1 MPSRYLHKGYGI
13 RGMPTTSNLGYL
25 MRQAVSL
32 SAFLTCTIFAFWL
45 LACWETLAGDPK
57 VTTSEAV
64 VTEGN
69 SEVLHLYTALDTNEA
84 KIYIRAFEEESGIQV
99 RWVRLSAGEV
109 LVRIRSERTN
119 PQVTLWFG
127 GPSPEFIVA
136 KNEGLLAPYAP
147 RVDFEPPSGTFDKAH
162 YWTGFYFGAI
172 GFASNTEILARKE
185 IIPPTSWYDLLKPKL
200 KGEISM
206 AYAYTSGTANTLLAA
221 IVQMMGE
228 DAGFDYIAK
237 LDQNVHHYNRSGSA
251 CVTQVGFGEVAV
263 GIAFSHDIVKKG
275 PAKGYPVVLSFPK
288 EGTGFEIGAMALVK
302 GGPNQVAA
310 KQFMD
315 WALSVQAQNLM
326 QKWFRTPLNPKAKV
340 APGAV
345 TADKVKLIQFDP
357 IWAANHRQRLVERW
371 REITTQ

>member
-1 MPSRYLHKGYGI
+1 MLTAS
-13 RGMPTTSNLGYL
+13 
-25 MRQAVSL
+25 MRRLVSL
-32 SAFLTCTIFAFWL
+32 SAFLTCTIFGSWL
-45 LACWETLAGDPK
+45 LAGGETPASEPK
-57 VTTSEAV
+57 TTTSARV
-64 VTEGN
+64 VKEGN
-69 SEVLHLYTALDTNEA
+69 DDILHLYTALDTNEA
-84 KIYIRAFEEESGIQV
+84 KIYIRAFEEETGIQV

-109 LVRIRSERTN
+109 LVRIRSERLN
-119 PQVTLWFG
+119 PQVALWFG

-147 RVDFEPPSGTFDKAH
+147 RINFEPPPGTFDEEH

-172 GFASNTEILARKE
+172 GFASNTEILERKG
-185 IIPPTSWYDLLKPKL
+185 ILPPTSWYDLLKPEFKD
-200 KGEISM
+200 EISV

-228 DAGFDYIAK
+228 EAGFNYIAQ
-237 LDQNVHHYNRSGSA
+237 LDRNVHHYNRSGSA

-302 GGPNQVAA
+302 DGQNQATA
-310 KQFMD
+310 KRFMD

-326 QKWFRTPLNPKAKV
+326 QKWFRTPLNPGAEV
-340 APGAV
+340 AQGAV
-345 TADKVKLIQFDP
+345 TADKVELIEFDS

-371 REITTQ
+371 REVTAQ

>member
-1 MPSRYLHKGYGI
+1 MCR
-13 RGMPTTSNLGYL
+13 PT
-25 MRQAVSL
+25 SL
-32 SAFLTCTIFAFWL
+32 SFFLSCASFAFWL
-45 LACWETLAGDPK
+45 IGCWDTLANEPSA
-57 VTTSEAV
+57 TTPETAETKSSGEA
-64 VTEGN
+64 
-69 SEVLHLYTALDTNEA
+69 LHLYTALDTNEA
-84 KIYIRAFEEESGIQV
+84 KIYIRAFEAETGIEV

-109 LVRIRSERTN
+109 LVRIRSEQAN
-119 PQVTLWFG
+119 PQVALWFG

-136 KNEGLLAPYAP
+136 KREGLLAPYAP
-147 RVDFEPPSGTFDKAH
+147 RINFEPPAGTFDEAH

-172 GFASNTEILARKE
+172 GFASNTEILARKG
-185 IIPPTSWYDLLKPKL
+185 ISPPTSWHDLLKPEL
-200 KGEISM
+200 KGEISV

-228 DAGFDYIAK
+228 DAGFDYIAR
-237 LDQNVHHYNRSGSA
+237 LDRNVHHYNRSGSA

-302 GGPNQVAA
+302 EGPNQVAA
-310 KQFMD
+310 KRFMD
-315 WALSVQAQNLM
+315 WALSVRAQNLM

-340 APGAV
+340 AQGAV
-345 TADKVKLIQFDP
+345 TADNVKLIDFDS

-371 REITTQ
+371 REVTAQ

>member
-1 MPSRYLHKGYGI
+1 MPITNRLS
-13 RGMPTTSNLGYL
+13 YL
-25 MRQAVSL
+25 MRRA
-32 SAFLTCTIFAFWL
+32 AFLHIFFTCTSFIYWL
-45 LACWETLAGDPK
+45 LGCWETLA
-57 VTTSEAV
+57 SELPTAPV
-64 VTEGN
+64 ELVAAESSG
-69 SEVLHLYTALDTNEA
+69 EVLHLYTALDTNEA
-84 KIYIRAFEEESGIQV
+84 KIYIRAFEAETGIQV

-119 PQVTLWFG
+119 PQVGLWFG

-136 KNEGLLAPYAP
+136 KREELLAPYAP
-147 RVDFEPPSGTFDKAH
+147 RINFEPPPGTFDEAH

-172 GFASNTEILARKE
+172 GFASNTEILARKG
-185 IIPPTSWYDLLKPKL
+185 IPPPTSWYDLLKPEL
-200 KGEISM
+200 KGEISV

-228 DAGFDYIAK
+228 EAGFDYIAK
-237 LDQNVHHYNRSGSA
+237 LDRNVHHYNRSGSA

-310 KQFMD
+310 KRFMD
-315 WALSVQAQNLM
+315 WALSVRAQNLM
-326 QKWFRTPLNPKAKV
+326 QKWFRTPLNPNAEV
-340 APGAV
+340 AQGAV
-345 TADKVKLIQFDP
+345 TADKVKLIQFDS
-357 IWAANHRQRLVERW
+357 IWAADHRQRLVERW
-371 REITTQ
+371 REVTAQ

>member
-1 MPSRYLHKGYGI
+1 MCRP
-13 RGMPTTSNLGYL
+13 
-25 MRQAVSL
+25 ASL
-32 SAFLTCTIFAFWL
+32 SVFLACASFAFWL
-45 LACWETLAGDPK
+45 LGCWETLANEPSA
-57 VTTSEAV
+57 TTPEAAE
-64 VTEGN
+64 TESSG
-69 SEVLHLYTALDTNEA
+69 EALHLYTALDTNEA
-84 KIYIRAFEEESGIQV
+84 KIYIRAFEAETGIEV

-119 PQVTLWFG
+119 PQVALWFG

-136 KNEGLLAPYAP
+136 KREGLLAPYAP
-147 RVDFEPPSGTFDKAH
+147 HINFEPLPGTFDAAH

-172 GFASNTEILARKE
+172 GFASNTEILARKG
-185 IIPPTSWYDLLKPKL
+185 IPPPTSWYDLLNPEF
-200 KGEISM
+200 KGEISV

-228 DAGFDYIAK
+228 DAGFDYIAG
-237 LDQNVHHYNRSGSA
+237 LDRNVHHYNRSGSA

-315 WALSVQAQNLM
+315 WALSAQAQNLM

-340 APGAV
+340 AKGAV
-345 TADKVKLIQFDP
+345 TADKVKLIEFDS
-357 IWAANHRQRLVERW
+357 IWAATHRQRLVERW
-371 REITTQ
+371 RNVTAQ

>member
-1 MPSRYLHKGYGI
+1 MPI
-13 RGMPTTSNLGYL
+13 TSNLGYL
-25 MRQAVSL
+25 IRQAALLCV
-32 SAFLTCTIFAFWL
+32 FLICTTFVFWL
-45 LACWETLAGDPK
+45 LECQETLASDPK
-57 VTTSEAV
+57 TTSEAV
-64 VTEGN
+64 ASTKDN
-69 SEVLHLYTALDTNEA
+69 NEVLHLYTALDTNEA
-84 KIYIRAFEEESGIQV
+84 KIYIRAFEEDSGIQV

-109 LVRIRSERTN
+109 LVRIRSERAN
-119 PQVTLWFG
+119 PQVALWFG

-147 RVDFEPPSGTFDKAH
+147 RIDFKAPPGTFDEAH

-172 GFASNTEILARKE
+172 GFASNTEILERTG
-185 IIPPTSWYDLLKPKL
+185 IPPPTSWYDLLKPEL
-200 KGEISM
+200 KGEISV

-310 KQFMD
+310 KRFMD
-315 WALSVQAQNLM
+315 WALSLPAQNLM
-326 QKWFRTPLNPKAKV
+326 QKWFRTPLNPNAEV
-340 APGAV
+340 AQGAV
-345 TADKVKLIQFDP
+345 TADQVKLIEFDS
-357 IWAANHRQRLVERW
+357 IWAANNRQRLVERW
-371 REITTQ
+371 REVTAQ

>member
-1 MPSRYLHKGYGI
+1 
-13 RGMPTTSNLGYL
+13 MPTTSNLGYL
-25 MRQAVSL
+25 MRQA
-32 SAFLTCTIFAFWL
+32 AFLRGFLICTSFAFWL
-45 LACWETLAGDPK
+45 LGCWQTLANQPK
-57 VTTSEAV
+57 AATPEASA
-64 VTEGN
+64 TESSG
-69 SEVLHLYTALDTNEA
+69 EVLHLYTALDTNEA

-99 RWVRLSAGEV
+99 QWVRLSAGEV

-119 PQVTLWFG
+119 PQVALWFG

-136 KNEGLLAPYAP
+136 KREGLLASYSPHI
-147 RVDFEPPSGTFDKAH
+147 DFDPPAGTFDEAH

-172 GFASNTEILARKE
+172 GFASNTEILDRKG
-185 IIPPTSWYDLLKPKL
+185 ISPPTSWYDLLKPEL
-200 KGEISM
+200 KGEISV

-228 DAGFDYIAK
+228 DAGFDYITK
-237 LDQNVHHYNRSGSA
+237 LDRNVHHYNRSGSA

-275 PAKGYPVVLSFPK
+275 PAKGYPVVLSFPQ

-310 KQFMD
+310 KRFMD
-315 WALSVQAQNLM
+315 WALSARAQNLM
-326 QKWFRTPLNPKAKV
+326 QKWFRTPLNPKAEV
-340 APGAV
+340 AQGAV
-345 TADKVKLIQFDP
+345 TADKVKLIEFDS

-371 REITTQ
+371 REVTAQ

>member
-1 MPSRYLHKGYGI
+1 MSSTSRF
-13 RGMPTTSNLGYL
+13 SYL
-25 MRQAVSL
+25 MRRAESL
-32 SAFLTCTIFAFWL
+32 DIFLAYTTVAFWL
-45 LACWETLAGDPK
+45 LVCWQTPASEPNAA
-57 VTTSEAV
+57 TSEAV
-64 VTEGN
+64 LTEGN
-69 SEVLHLYTALDTNEA
+69 NDVLHLYTALDTNEA
-84 KIYIRAFEEESGIQV
+84 KIYIRAFEEETGIQV

-119 PQVTLWFG
+119 PQVALWFG

-136 KNEGLLAPYAP
+136 KREGLLAPYSP
-147 RVDFEPPSGTFDKAH
+147 RINFEPPPNTFDEAH

-172 GFASNTEILARKE
+172 GFASNTEILARKG
-185 IIPPTSWYDLLKPKL
+185 ISPPTSWHDLLKPEL
-200 KGEISM
+200 KGEISV

-228 DAGFDYIAK
+228 DTGFDYIAK

-310 KQFMD
+310 KLFMD
-315 WALSVQAQNLM
+315 WTLSVRAQNLM
-326 QKWFRTPLNPKAKV
+326 QKWFRTPLNPNAEV
-340 APGAV
+340 AQGAV
-345 TADKVKLIQFDP
+345 TADKVKLIEFDS
-357 IWAANHRQRLVERW
+357 IWAADHRQRLVERW
-371 REITTQ
+371 REVTAQ

>member
-1 MPSRYLHKGYGI
+1 MCR
-13 RGMPTTSNLGYL
+13 
-25 MRQAVSL
+25 AASL
-32 SAFLTCTIFAFWL
+32 SVFLAWTTFTLWL
-45 LACWETLAGDPK
+45 LACWETSANKPSA
-57 VTTSEAV
+57 TTPEVAATESSGEA
-64 VTEGN
+64 
-69 SEVLHLYTALDTNEA
+69 LHLYTALDTNEA

-109 LVRIRSERTN
+109 LVRIRSERNN
-119 PQVTLWFG
+119 PQVALWFG

-136 KNEGLLAPYAP
+136 KREGLLASYAP
-147 RVDFEPPSGTFDKAH
+147 RINFDPPPGTFDEAH

-172 GFASNTEILARKE
+172 GFASNTEILARKG
-185 IIPPTSWYDLLKPKL
+185 IPPPTSWHDLLKPSFE
-200 KGEISM
+200 GEISV

-237 LDQNVHHYNRSGSA
+237 LDRNIHHYNRSGSA

-275 PAKGYPVVLSFPK
+275 PAKGYPVMLSFPK

-310 KQFMD
+310 KRFMD
-315 WALSVQAQNLM
+315 WALSVRAQNLM
-326 QKWFRTPLNPKAKV
+326 QKWFRTPLNPKAEV
-340 APGAV
+340 AQGAV
-345 TADKVKLIQFDP
+345 TADNVKLIEFDS
-357 IWAANHRQRLVERW
+357 IWAATHRQRLVERW
-371 REITTQ
+371 REVTAQ